1 MHRHRTGTSRRQKGL
16 FAACVV
22 AVVAVV
28 AACSP
33 PPDLESRLEERRGEI
48 EREVRVELERIQREA
63 TRAWHRWL
71 ERRQMRGGTD
81 APPRPGGEQ
90 PAPPPSTTTTTVPPA
105 PEPAPAPPPA
115 SAGSRQPLGPG
126 GNWTLRFADEFDGS
140 SLDLS
145 KWRPNWL
152 GGSDSERTPPVNTAE
167 LSCYDPA
174 QVRVSGGMLH
184 LTAERLSSPRQG
196 CVLRNG
202 SPAQY
207 ASGLVQTN
215 SDYRFTYGYVE
226 ARMYLPGP
234 SGHPENWPAFWTNG
248 QSWPRDGEI
257 DVMEVLGGEPRW
269 HFHHSGGSQGSKFDL
284 VTPKAG
290 WHTFGAL
297 WEPGRITFYYDG
309 REVGST
315 TQGVTSSPHYIILNH
330 ALSSSISGP
339 VVTPSTLRVDYVRH
353 WQR

>member
-1 MHRHRTGTSRRQKGL
+1 MRACAAAFGSPLTRRGTVTAVTCSSSGRLVLGRCPPPHTAKGNAMHRHRTGTSRRQKGL

-126 GNWTLRFADEFDGS
+126 
-140 SLDLS
+140 
-145 KWRPNWL
+145 
-152 GGSDSERTPPVNTAE
+152 
-167 LSCYDPA
+167 
-174 QVRVSGGMLH
+174 
-184 LTAERLSSPRQG
+184 
-196 CVLRNG
+196 
-202 SPAQY
+202 
-207 ASGLVQTN
+207 
-215 SDYRFTYGYVE
+215 
-226 ARMYLPGP
+226 
-234 SGHPENWPAFWTNG
+234 
-248 QSWPRDGEI
+248 
-257 DVMEVLGGEPRW
+257 
-269 HFHHSGGSQGSKFDL
+269 
-284 VTPKAG
+284 
-290 WHTFGAL
+290 
-297 WEPGRITFYYDG
+297 
-309 REVGST
+309 
-315 TQGVTSSPHYIILNH
+315 
-330 ALSSSISGP
+330 
-339 VVTPSTLRVDYVRH
+339 
-353 WQR
+353 